1 MPMNGGSME
10 NSGWELS
17 LIFAP
22 VRTKNFV
29 WSLGFNTSK
38 NYNEVTST
46 LATNQSWQK
55 AVSGSLNQNGYPV
68 SAFWAFELTG
78 LSPENGTPV
87 FNLSGMENNAL
98 AETDATQYMKYMGK
112 MDPDLSAGMNTSFRY
127 KSLSL
132 SASFNIQVGGKKFL
146 ATMFGADM
154 INDTPWEYN
163 NLPKDLVNRWRKPG
177 DELLTDIPSLP
188 ASKKGSIML
197 PSGSDDL
204 YRMYNFSDTRVV
216 DASFLRCNNISLSY
230 NLSGKKIAGFA
241 RNIAMSLN
249 VTNPFIIVSKDFKG
263 KDPEVAT
270 GSQPISRNYTLSL
283 NISF

>member
-1 MPMNGGSME
+1 
-10 NSGWELS
+10 
-17 LIFAP
+17 
-22 VRTKNFV
+22 
-29 WSLGFNTSK
+29 
-38 NYNEVTST
+38 
-46 LATNQSWQK
+46 
-55 AVSGSLNQNGYPV
+55 
-68 SAFWAFELTG
+68 
-78 LSPENGTPV
+78 
-87 FNLSGMENNAL
+87 
-98 AETDATQYMKYMGK
+98 
-112 MDPDLSAGMNTSFRY
+112 
-127 KSLSL
+127 
-132 SASFNIQVGGKKFL
+132 
-146 ATMFGADM
+146 
-154 INDTPWEYN
+154 
-163 NLPKDLVNRWRKPG
+163 
-177 DELLTDIPSLP
+177 
-188 ASKKGSIML
+188 ML